1 MYNRAY
7 RQRRPPT
14 VPINYSGNAFERSAN
29 ERGNF
34 DVMPIPS
41 PPIVEASFKE
51 QPFKEQPK
59 EEPRADIREE
69 THKTMREKTEEC
81 EKREEKGRPDLLS
94 GLFGGKLFPRGI
106 GNEELL
112 LFALILLVAQSGE
125 ADELL
130 IYLVILL
137 LT

>member
-1 MYNRAY
+1 MYNRSY

-14 VPINYSGNAFERSAN
+14 VPINYSGNTFERFPP
-29 ERGNF
+29 EKGNF
-34 DVMPIPS
+34 DVMPIPPIECETVS
-41 PPIVEASFKE
+41 PTPSCNDICEVE
-51 QPFKEQPK
+51 
-59 EEPRADIREE
+59 
-69 THKTMREKTEEC
+69 REKPSEC
-81 EKREEKGRPDLLS
+81 EKHGGRDQNPQNFLS

-112 LFALILLVAQSGE
+112 LLALILLVAQSGE

>member
-1 MYNRAY
+1 M
-7 RQRRPPT
+7 
-14 VPINYSGNAFERSAN
+14 NYSGNAFERFTP
-29 ERGNF
+29 EKGNF
-34 DVMPIPS
+34 DVMPIP
-41 PPIVEASFKE
+41 PVECETVPLSELCEDK
-51 QPFKEQPK
+51 KC
-59 EEPRADIREE
+59 EEVCGKPRKD
-69 THKTMREKTEEC
+69 EKI
-81 EKREEKGRPDLLS
+81 EKREEVGKPNFLS

-112 LFALILLVAQSGE
+112 LLALILIVAQSGE

>member
-1 MYNRAY
+1 M
-7 RQRRPPT
+7 
-14 VPINYSGNAFERSAN
+14 NYSGNAFERFTP
-29 ERGNF
+29 EKGNF
-34 DVMPIPS
+34 DVMPIP
-41 PPIVEASFKE
+41 PIACETVSECDCLEKE
-51 QPFKEQPK
+51 KCESV
-59 EEPRADIREE
+59 RD
-69 THKTMREKTEEC
+69 EKC
-81 EKREEKGRPDLLS
+81 EKIDKCDKCEEKGKPNFLS

-112 LFALILLVAQSGE
+112 LLALILIVAQSGE

>member
-1 MYNRAY
+1 MYNRSF
-7 RQRRPPT
+7 RQRRPPQI
-14 VPINYSGNAFERSAN
+14 PMNYSGNAFERFTP
-29 ERGNF
+29 EKGNF
-34 DVMPIPS
+34 DVMPIP
-41 PPIVEASFKE
+41 PIERETVHERTSCDGE
-51 QPFKEQPK
+51 
-59 EEPRADIREE
+59 IREAVCDKPFDNE
-69 THKTMREKTEEC
+69 KHEKTSKC
-81 EKREEKGRPDLLS
+81 EEKEKTNLLS

-112 LFALILLVAQSGE
+112 LLALILLVAQSGE

>member
-1 MYNRAY
+1 MYNRSY

-14 VPINYSGNAFERSAN
+14 VPINYSGNVFDRQAH

-34 DVMPIPS
+34 DVMPIPHAERENERDTEKC
-41 PPIVEASFKE
+41 EAVCDT
-51 QPFKEQPK
+51 PCDV
-59 EEPRADIREE
+59 RGGDIDRGKCDERG
-69 THKTMREKTEEC
+69 K
-81 EKREEKGRPDLLS
+81 PNFLS

-112 LFALILLVAQSGE
+112 LLALILLVAQSGDG
-125 ADELL
+125 DELL

>member
-1 MYNRAY
+1 MYNRSY

-14 VPINYSGNAFERSAN
+14 VPINYSGNAFDRQPL

-34 DVMPIPS
+34 DVMPIP
-41 PPIVEASFKE
+41 PAECETVC
-51 QPFKEQPK
+51 
-59 EEPRADIREE
+59 EE
-69 THKTMREKTEEC
+69 EKYESVC
-81 EKREEKGRPDLLS
+81 EKRCDICNDDADKEKCEEKGKLNFLS

-112 LFALILLVAQSGE
+112 LLALILLVAQSGE
-125 ADELL
+125 GDELL

>member
-1 MYNRAY
+1 MYNRSY
-7 RQRRPPT
+7 RQRRPPQI
-14 VPINYSGNAFERSAN
+14 PMNYSGNAFERFSP
-29 ERGNF
+29 EKGNF
-34 DVMPIPS
+34 DVMPIP
-41 PPIVEASFKE
+41 PVEREAMPTAPEFADEKYEKCENIEKYEDKE
-51 QPFKEQPK
+51 KPNF
-59 EEPRADIREE
+59 
-69 THKTMREKTEEC
+69 
-81 EKREEKGRPDLLS
+81 LS

-112 LFALILLVAQSGE
+112 LLALILLVAQSGD

>member
-1 MYNRAY
+1 MYNRSY

-14 VPINYSGNAFERSAN
+14 VPINYSGNAFERGAP

-34 DVMPIPS
+34 DVMPIPV
-41 PPIVEASFKE
+41 PPIVEASFE
-51 QPFKEQPK
+51 ESPREDIK
-59 EEPRADIREE
+59 EEKRCE
-69 THKTMREKTEEC
+69 TC
-81 EKREEKGRPDLLS
+81 EKKEEKPNFLS

-112 LFALILLVAQSGE
+112 LLALILLVAQSGE